1 MWQEYNTFN
10 LKLIIKVMNN
20 GSDRPWEPFP
30 DVSDVEVGGFS
41 LAVAMFLV
49 IN

>member
-1 MWQEYNTFN
+1 MWREYNTVN

-41 LAVAMFLV
+41 LAVALSPV
-49 IN
+49 VN